1 MNLQNGLIA
10 EFYEQSFT
18 QIIFPHAQTDWQPY
32 LKEAEET
39 FVNIINTMRRYQPC
53 KIICADVH
61 AVKQHFADTHNLN
74 FVEYL
79 CDDTWAR
86 DCSALSLWNDEK
98 KELRNFTFNA
108 WGNKF
113 EATKDNAMTAFV
125 NPEAIICDF
134 ILEGGAVESNGAGNI
149 LTTTQTMHNRYPH
162 LSKKES
168 EEALQKFLLAKEIL
182 FLEHGFLLGDDT
194 DAHIDTLARFISEDT
209 IMYVQ
214 CLEKKDTHYKELQL
228 MEQELQTLATHHQF
242 KLIPLPMTDAIFF
255 EGERLP
261 ATYANFLFVNGAVL
275 VPIYNVKSDIE
286 AISIFEKTF
295 PNRDII
301 PIDCSILIR
310 QHGSL
315 HCVTMNFSI

>member
-18 QIIFPHAQTDWQPY
+18 QIIFPHAQTDWRPY
-32 LKEAEET
+32 LKEAQET
-39 FVNIINTMRRYQPC
+39 FVNIINAIRKYQPC

-61 AVKQHFADTHNLN
+61 AVKKHFPDTHNLD
-74 FVEYL
+74 FIAYR

-86 DCSALSLWNDEK
+86 DCSALSLYNNGK

-113 EATKDNAMTAFV
+113 DATRDNAMSAFV
-125 NPEAIICDF
+125 NPQAIVCNF
-134 ILEGGAVESNGAGNI
+134 ILEGGGVESNGAGII
-149 LTTTQTMHNRYPH
+149 LTTRQTMHNRYPN
-162 LSKKES
+162 LSKTEITKL
-168 EEALQKFLLAKEIL
+168 LQKFLLAKEVL

-194 DAHIDTLARFISEDT
+194 DAHIDTLARFVREDT

-214 CLEKKDTHYKELQL
+214 CLDKNDAHYEALAL
-228 MEQELQTLATHHQF
+228 MENELQTLAKHHQF
-242 KLIPLPMTDAIFF
+242 QLIPLPMADAVFF

-275 VPIYNVKSDIE
+275 LPTYNVKSDAK
-286 AISIFEKTF
+286 AISLFEKTF

-301 PIDCSILIR
+301 PLDCSILIR

-315 HCVTMNFSI
+315 HCVSMNFSI